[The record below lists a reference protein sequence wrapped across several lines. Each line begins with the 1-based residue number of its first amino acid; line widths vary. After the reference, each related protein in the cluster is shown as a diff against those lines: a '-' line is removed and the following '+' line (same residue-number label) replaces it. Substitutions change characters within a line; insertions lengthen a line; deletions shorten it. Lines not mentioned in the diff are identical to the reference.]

1 MESAFKTWK
10 TSRNIYRSFFDRY
23 SLEQLNKIPEGFNNN
38 LIWNIGHVIVVQQL
52 LIYRGSGLPMNIS
65 KELVGLYKP
74 GTSPLGAVTHA
85 QADELRGLLISLV
98 DKTEADF
105 RNNLFT
111 DYTGLT
117 TTTGFHLAS
126 LEDALVFNNY
136 HEGLH
141 LGYMMSIRRF
151 V

>member
-1 MESAFKTWK
+1 MESAIKTWK
-10 TSRNIYRSFFDRY
+10 TSRNIYLKFFDDY
-23 SLEQLNKIPEGFNNN
+23 SLAQLNNIPDRFHNN

-52 LIYRGSGLPMNIS
+52 LIYRGSGQPMNVP

-74 GTSPLGAVTHA
+74 GTSPLGAVTQA
-85 QADELRGLLISLV
+85 QADELRELLISLV
-98 DKTEADF
+98 EKTEADF

-126 LEDALVFNNY
+126 QQDALVFNNY